1 MNAVGYYAARDL
13 ASLRNHAYWE
23 YCERQWKHSKPA
35 AYPSFQ
41 EWRKAS
47 ERCSEQVLDECQ
59 MREEKRRLIK
69 LSRRVGPRTLRK
81 AVERYL
87 EWEIFGYW
95 VRTALESGCPL
106 PASVEGAVRQRCPN
120 FLEADAAAHAANP
133 EEEPHCRFNRMIKW
147 VEDHE
152 FTDAKTR
159 GWFDVLLHRRVCI
172 RVTPESSI
180 TGATGKRNG
189 RELPPLNT
197 RLSRFG
203 KKPSTAIPSSGTT
216 DSDL

>member
-159 GWFDVLLHRRVCI
+159 GWFDVLLHQARMHPRHARVI
-172 RVTPESSI
+172 DYWRDWKAEWERASSPEY
-180 TGATGKRNG
+180 
-189 RELPPLNT
+189 
-197 RLSRFG
+197 
-203 KKPSTAIPSSGTT
+203 PSFALWEKAVDRYTFERDDG
-216 DSDL
+216 

>member
-1 MNAVGYYAARDL
+1 
-13 ASLRNHAYWE
+13 
-23 YCERQWKHSKPA
+23 
-35 AYPSFQ
+35 
-41 EWRKAS
+41 
-47 ERCSEQVLDECQ
+47 

-197 RLSRFG
+197 RLSRLG
-203 KKPSTAIPSSGTT
+203 KSRRPLYLRAGRQIAICEALRFEVAGTGGTT
-216 DSDL
+216 IDVLTSCVYGVRSLK

>member
-1 MNAVGYYAARDL
+1 
-13 ASLRNHAYWE
+13 
-23 YCERQWKHSKPA
+23 
-35 AYPSFQ
+35 
-41 EWRKAS
+41 
-47 ERCSEQVLDECQ
+47 

-159 GWFDVLLHRRVCI
+159 GWFDVLLHQARMHPRHARVI
-172 RVTPESSI
+172 DYWHDWEARWTNEGSN
-180 TGATGKRNG
+180 RY
-189 RELPPLNT
+189 
-197 RLSRFG
+197 
-203 KKPSTAIPSSGTT
+203 PSFSQWQRSA
-216 DSDL
+216 DSYTFEPDDV